1 MKKEVTVTVTW
12 EIDEDMYLPADLG
25 PTEEEVEEIN
35 LWLAEDDVDVY
46 LRELHIEKIVRDS
59 MEKLG
64 ATTLEATVWTT
75 WTETKEV

>member
-12 EIDEDMYLPADLG
+12 EIDEDMYLPETLA
-25 PTEEEVEEIN
+25 PTKEEVEEIS
-35 LWLAEDDVDVY
+35 LWLDKDDVNLY

-64 ATTLEATVWTT
+64 ATTLEATVWTA
-75 WTETKEV
+75 WTETEEV